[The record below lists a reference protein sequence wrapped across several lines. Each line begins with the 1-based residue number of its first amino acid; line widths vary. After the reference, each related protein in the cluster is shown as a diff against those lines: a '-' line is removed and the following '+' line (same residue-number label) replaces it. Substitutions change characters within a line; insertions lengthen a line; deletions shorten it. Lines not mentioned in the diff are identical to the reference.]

1 MTSVPRFDIWR
12 QRTALTDLA
21 EDGAGFL
28 REPEGLAFIE
38 QMYMFLAPNLVGVAR
53 KKFGYA
59 LDRDEGVNL
68 IIEQLLASRRLDDKG
83 AVRKAAAAENPWA
96 YLRGCAMDWMRQQWG
111 VRGASLEAVGD
122 MAVSSFEDVAH
133 ENPHTPIHDVVRL
146 TFSVVSEVIPAVHH
160 DAVFELLTWAAVNPP
175 QRLSYETDDRVA
187 AHRHC
192 PSLTIDQ
199 VIAVMKIA
207 RGSRQN
213 TAATSLMGQF
223 LLNRDF
229 RVSDSGTHARALM
242 HFKNAFRAG
251 EGGSKMLIDWTSR

>member
-1 MTSVPRFDIWR
+1 MVEASKFDIWR

-21 EDGAGFL
+21 EDGAAFL
-28 REPEGLAFIE
+28 RAPEGMAFIE
-38 QMYMFLAPNLVGVAR
+38 QLYVFFAPNVVSVAR
-53 KKFGYA
+53 KFGYA

-68 IIEQLLASRRLDDKG
+68 IVEQLLASRRLDDRG
-83 AVRKAAAAENPWA
+83 AVRKAAAAENPWG
-96 YLRGCAMDWMRQQWG
+96 YLWGCALDWVRQQWG
-111 VRGASLEAVGD
+111 TRGA
-122 MAVSSFEDVAH
+122 SFEDVGDLAVDLLEEGRH
-133 ENPHTPIHDVVRL
+133 DSPHTPIAEVVRL
-146 TFSVVSEVIPAVHH
+146 TFAAVSEVIPAENH
-160 DAVFELLTWAAVNPP
+160 DAVHELLTWLAVNPP

-207 RGSRQN
+207 RGSRPN

-242 HFKNAFRAG
+242 HFKNEFRAG
-251 EGGSKMLIDWTSR
+251 ATGSMMLTDWTS

>member
-1 MTSVPRFDIWR
+1 MTSVPRFDTWR

-21 EDGAGFL
+21 EDGAAFL

-38 QMYMFLAPNLVGVAR
+38 QMYVFLAPNLVGVAR

-83 AVRKAAAAENPWA
+83 AVRKAAAAEIPWA

-111 VRGASLEAVGD
+111 VRGTSLEAAGD
-122 MAVSSFEDVAH
+122 IPVADTVDGEFES
-133 ENPHTPIHDVVRL
+133 PHTPINEVVRL
-146 TFSVVSEVIPAVHH
+146 TFGAVAEVIPDEHH
-160 DAVFELLTWAAVNPP
+160 DAVHELLTWLAVNPP

-187 AHRHC
+187 AHRYC

-207 RGSRQN
+207 RGSRPN

-242 HFKNAFRAG
+242 HFKNEFRAG
-251 EGGSKMLIDWTSR
+251 AAGSKMLTDWTS